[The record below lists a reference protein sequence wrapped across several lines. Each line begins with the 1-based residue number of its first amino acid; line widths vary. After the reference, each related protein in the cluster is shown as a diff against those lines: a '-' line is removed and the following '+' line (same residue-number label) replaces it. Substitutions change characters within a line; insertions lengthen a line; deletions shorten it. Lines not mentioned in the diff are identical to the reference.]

1 MTNDQNR
8 SWMVPFASVA
18 AFVMLAQLVA
28 GRATREALFLA
39 NFRADDLPYAMA
51 AAGVLSV
58 AGSIPA
64 AKALAH
70 YGPGRVVPLFF
81 ALSTTLFTVE
91 WLLAHRAPHFVAVM
105 LYLHLAA
112 ASTLLVSGFWAIL
125 NERFDPHSAK
135 GGLARVASFATAGG
149 MLGGLLSERVGVL
162 FGLDTTLIVMAGMHG
177 FCAVLVGWI
186 GRFEALTTEAPAEE
200 QSELSGLGAI
210 RSAPYLKLLVATT
223 VTFAI
228 LDAPLDFVIRA
239 GAADEFDSGK
249 ELIRFFGFYYTAV
262 GVTTFLM
269 QTALTQK
276 VIARFGIGPAMA
288 SMPVMVVV
296 TGGAALIS
304 PVLAAF
310 VALRGTTSVLTN
322 SVYRTGFE
330 LLYTPL
336 PLRLKRPAKP
346 VIDVGGDGLGDVLGA
361 GLVLAIISIWP
372 VGQMLGVTAAAIGLA
387 LALTWLL
394 SRLQRAYREQ
404 LTENLEEG
412 NLQAVVV
419 DGPAPDVT
427 HSHIQLDRSAI
438 RARLHEMGLRG
449 SQSQIAQEGWSASEW
464 IQALGDSARAHAAAE
479 GLREQGVEARG
490 ALLEALADPD
500 CPDLAKLFLPGLL
513 ERIPDASVVEGLLS
527 TMAKSDFE
535 VRFRAA
541 RAAVQVV
548 QNHTELTPPV
558 PRVLDAVRSELQ
570 NPGVAPPVE
579 SISVTEDRKESV
591 LIADYP
597 HLPVAR
603 RLEHVF
609 TLLALER
616 GTDLMRSVLLGLYSE
631 NPAFLGNALEYLDSS
646 LPDDLRRLLPEVL
659 GGRLRGLQGSSE
671 SDRAARDVEAE
682 LLRQA
687 QTGIL
692 GPRSEPSGPRDESD

>member
-1 MTNDQNR
+1 MMNDQNR

-58 AGSIPA
+58 GGSIPA
-64 AKALAH
+64 ARALSH
-70 YGPGRVVPLFF
+70 FGPGRVVPFFF
-81 ALSTTLFTVE
+81 AFSASLFVIE
-91 WLLAHRAPHFVAVM
+91 WIFSHRAPHFVAAM

-135 GGLARVASFATAGG
+135 AGLARVASFATAGG

-186 GRFEALTTEAPAEE
+186 GRFGALTTETSDSEE
-200 QSELSGLGAI
+200 SELSGLGAI

-228 LDAPLDFVIRA
+228 LDAPLDFAIRA
-239 GAADEFDSGK
+239 GAAGEFDSGK

-262 GVTTFLM
+262 GVATFLM
-269 QTALTQK
+269 QSALTQK
-276 VIARFGIGPAMA
+276 VIARFGIGTAMA
-288 SMPVMVVV
+288 SMPIMVMV
-296 TGGAALIS
+296 TGAAALFS

-310 VALRGTTSVLTN
+310 VAMRGTTSVLTN

-346 VIDVGGDGLGDVLGA
+346 VVDVGGDGLGDVVGA
-361 GLVLAIISIWP
+361 GLVLAIIAVWP
-372 VGQMLGVTAAAIGLA
+372 VGQLVGVTAAAIGLA
-387 LALTWLL
+387 GVLIWLL
-394 SRLQRAYREQ
+394 SRLQTAYRAQ
-404 LTENLEEG
+404 LTENLEGG
-412 NLQAVVV
+412 NLQSVVA

-438 RARLHEMGLRG
+438 RARLHEMGLQG
-449 SQSQIAQEGWSASEW
+449 SEAQVSHDSPTSEW
-464 IQALGDSARAHAAAE
+464 VEALSDSGRAHGAAE
-479 GLREQGVEARG
+479 GLRARG
-490 ALLEALADPD
+490 VAARGDLLQALSDPD
-500 CPDLAKLFLPGLL
+500 CPGLAKLFLPGLL
-513 ERIPDASVVEGLLS
+513 EHVPDESVVEGLLA
-527 TMAKSDFE
+527 TMAEADFE
-535 VRFRAA
+535 VRFRSG
-541 RAAVQVV
+541 RAVVRIVQH
-548 QNHTELTPPV
+548 QLELKPSSE
-558 PRVLDAVRSELQ
+558 RVLEAVRHELH

-579 SISVTEDRKESV
+579 SMSVAEDRSESV

-603 RLEHVF
+603 RLEHVL
-609 TLLALER
+609 TLLALEN
-616 GTDLMRSVLLGLYSE
+616 GSDLMRSVLLGLYSE
-631 NPAFLGNALEYLDSS
+631 NPAFSGNALEYLDAS
-646 LPDDLRRLLPEVL
+646 LPEDLRRALPEIL
-659 GGRLRGLQGSSE
+659 GGRLAGLRSRPGS
-671 SDRAARDVEAE
+671 DQAARDLEAE

-687 QTGIL
+687 QTRIMGDRPAS
-692 GPRSEPSGPRDESD
+692 GNSEGDPT

>member
-39 NFRADDLPYAMA
+39 NFEADDLPYAMA

-70 YGPGRVVPLFF
+70 FGPGRVVPFFF
-81 ALSTTLFTVE
+81 ALSTLLFTVE

-149 MLGGLLSERVGVL
+149 MLGGLLSERIGVL
-162 FGLDTTLIVMAGMHG
+162 FGLDMTLIVMAGMHG
-177 FCAVLVGWI
+177 FCALLVGWI
-186 GRFEALTTEAPAEE
+186 GRFEALTTEAPAQEE
-200 QSELSGLGAI
+200 SELSGLGAI

-228 LDAPLDFVIRA
+228 LDAPLDFAIRA
-239 GAADEFDSGK
+239 GAAGEFDSGK

-262 GVTTFLM
+262 GVATFLM
-269 QTALTQK
+269 QTTLTQK
-276 VIARFGIGPAMA
+276 VIARFGIGTAMA

-346 VIDVGGDGLGDVLGA
+346 VVDVGGDGLGDVLGA
-361 GLVLAIISIWP
+361 GLVLAIISAWP
-372 VGQMLGVTAAAIGLA
+372 VGQLVGVTAAAIGLA
-387 LALTWLL
+387 FVLIWLL
-394 SRLQRAYREQ
+394 IRLQRAYREQ
-404 LTENLEEG
+404 LTENLEGG

-438 RARLHEMGLRG
+438 RARLHEMGLPG
-449 SQSQIAQEGWSASEW
+449 SPSQVSEEGSTSEW
-464 IQALGDSARAHAAAE
+464 IQALSDSTRAQGAAQ
-479 GLREQGVEARG
+479 GLREKGVAARG
-490 ALLEALADPD
+490 PLLEALADSD
-500 CPDLAKLFLPGLL
+500 RPDLAKLFLPGLL
-513 ERIPDASVVEGLLS
+513 ERIPDASVLEGLLS
-527 TMAKSDFE
+527 TMAKDDFE
-535 VRFRAA
+535 VRFRSA
-541 RAAVQVV
+541 RAAVRIV
-548 QNHTELTPPV
+548 QKHTELTPAAE
-558 PRVLDAVRSELQ
+558 RVLETVRDELR
-570 NPGVAPPVE
+570 NSGVAPPVE
-579 SISVTEDRKESV
+579 SVSVTEDRTESV
-591 LIADYP
+591 LISDYP
-597 HLPVAR
+597 NLPVAR
-603 RLEHVF
+603 RLEHVL
-609 TLLALER
+609 TLLALEC

-646 LPDDLRRLLPEVL
+646 LPEDLRREFPEVL
-659 GGRLRGLQGSSE
+659 GGRLQRLQSPTARE
-671 SDRAARDVEAE
+671 RAARDVEAE

-687 QTGIL
+687 QTRIL
-692 GPRSEPSGPRDESD
+692 GPGFGPGDPKDESN